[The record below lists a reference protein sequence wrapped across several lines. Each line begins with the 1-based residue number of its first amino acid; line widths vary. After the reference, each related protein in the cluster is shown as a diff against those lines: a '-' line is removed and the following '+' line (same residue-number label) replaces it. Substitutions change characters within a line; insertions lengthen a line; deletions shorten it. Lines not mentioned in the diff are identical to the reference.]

1 MNNGLPPTRVLIVD
15 DYPDVLEV
23 WTLYLRAVGFD
34 VAAAADGGSALRLA
48 RAETPDI
55 VVLDLQLPDVSG
67 LDVARQLRGD
77 VLTAAVPLIA
87 LTGRAMPNEIAEAHD
102 AGFDAVLVK
111 PCEPAQLLQE
121 IHRILAAR

>member
-1 MNNGLPPTRVLIVD
+1 MSNGLPTRVLIVD

-23 WTLYLRAVGFD
+23 WTLYLRAVGSD

-77 VLTAAVPLIA
+77 VLTARVPLIA
-87 LTGRAMPNEIAEAHD
+87 LTGRAMPNEIAEARD

-121 IHRILAAR
+121 IHRVLGER

>member
-1 MNNGLPPTRVLIVD
+1 MSNGLPTRILIVD

-77 VLTAAVPLIA
+77 VLTASVPLIA
-87 LTGRAMPNEIAEAHD
+87 LTGRAMPNEIAEARD

-121 IHRILAAR
+121 IHRVLAER